1 MPDVLEYTGRNGFLS
16 LRLFRRARTEAAGL
30 MEQRRA
36 YQRLYVKCVVEGSAT
51 GRRTWEA
58 RRAEYVA
65 RTGVATEAELEAR
78 VLRRYGEDAIVR
90 EEQQGPPDPSLLV
103 EEEEAAE
110 ENINDGEGEGEEL
123 EIEITAVDRAIM
135 EQHGMTQ
142 DEYVESLLDMAE
154 EMTPSGQKLR
164 VKLKVSEDGEEE
176 EGQEDDDD
184 DDDDDKGGAPV
195 SVLAEDPAL
204 ELEQEQ
210 EQEQDD
216 EAGGDGDGDG
226 EGEGE
231 ELYDIDGFLEEKMRD
246 LDLFEFPAL
255 DAAGAAWWQK
265 EAAYVC
271 RRLVRAVDAELD
283 VPTRVMDV
291 RTWLGAKKARKS
303 RSRSRSRSSSRSKPK
318 SLGTMY

>member
-16 LRLFRRARTEAAGL
+16 LRLYRRAKTEAAEL
-30 MEQRRA
+30 MEQRRE
-36 YQRLYVKCVVEGSAT
+36 YQRLYHKCVEGSAT

-58 RRAEYVA
+58 RRAEYVG
-65 RTGVATEAELEAR
+65 RTGLAEAELEAR
-78 VLRRYGEDAIVR
+78 VLRRYGEDAAAVVW
-90 EEQQGPPDPSLLV
+90 EQGPDPSSLLV
-103 EEEEAAE
+103 EEAAGD
-110 ENINDGEGEGEEL
+110 IDGEGEEL

-142 DEYVESLLDMAE
+142 DEYVEGLLDMAE

-164 VKLKVSEDGEEE
+164 VKLTVSEDGEEE
-176 EGQEDDDD
+176 EEGQEEDDDD
-184 DDDDDKGGAPV
+184 DDDDDKGDAAPA
-195 SVLAEDPAL
+195 SVPAEDPAL
-204 ELEQEQ
+204 ELEPEQ
-210 EQEQDD
+210 EQEQD
-216 EAGGDGDGDG
+216 EAGGDG
-226 EGEGE
+226 EGEG

-246 LDLFEFPAL
+246 LELFEFPAL
-255 DAAGAAWWQK
+255 DAGGAARWQK

-303 RSRSRSRSSSRSKPK
+303 RSRSRSRSGSKPK
-318 SLGTMY
+318 SLGGTTY